1 MNLNLNY
8 SLNEKDYL
16 IYQLYTA
23 SKSKNVIK
31 QKRKSFIIVFIAFT
45 FFGVNIY
52 NKDKSGLWFFI
63 PICLIILMS
72 YPFILK
78 WRYKSH
84 YKKFIQE
91 NYKERIGLISN
102 YNFDTETLNI
112 KNSLGESKINYESFE
127 QINETNDYYYL
138 KLKTEE
144 SFIIPKSQ
152 ILSNVEFK
160 QILNILKEKYAVKEN
175 IELDWKY

>member
-1 MNLNLNY
+1 MNLNY
-8 SLNEKDYL
+8 SLNEEDYL
-16 IYQLYTA
+16 KYQLYTA
-23 SKSKNVIK
+23 SKSKNIIK
-31 QKRKSFIIVFIAFT
+31 QKRRSFIIVLIAFI

-52 NKDKSGLWFFI
+52 NNDKSGLWFFI
-63 PICLIILMS
+63 PICCIILIL
-72 YPFILK
+72 YPFLLK

-84 YKKFIQE
+84 YKKFIKE

-102 YNFDTETLNI
+102 YNFEAETLNI

-144 SFIIPKSQ
+144 SFIIPKNQ
-152 ILSNVEFK
+152 ILSIEKFK
-160 QILNILKEKYAVKEN
+160 KILDILKEKYGVKEN
-175 IELDWKY
+175 IELGWKY